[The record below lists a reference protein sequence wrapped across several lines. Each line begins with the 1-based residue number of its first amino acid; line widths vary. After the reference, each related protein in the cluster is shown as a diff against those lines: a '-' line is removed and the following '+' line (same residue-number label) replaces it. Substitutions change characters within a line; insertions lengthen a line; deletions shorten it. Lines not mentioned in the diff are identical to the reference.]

1 MGFKLEFVDG
11 FPEVVPDPPRAH
23 AQFTVKWK
31 CINSGD
37 EKSPEAAVVAELADA
52 NGPLITSVGRNVM
65 ELLPGQTDEDTV
77 GVGAVG
83 PGSGTLTITID
94 GDEGEQAII
103 PITIV

>member
-1 MGFKLEFVDG
+1 
-11 FPEVVPDPPRAH
+11 
-23 AQFTVKWK
+23 
-31 CINSGD
+31 
-37 EKSPEAAVVAELADA
+37 
-52 NGPLITSVGRNVM
+52 M

-94 GDEGEQAII
+94 GDDGEQAII